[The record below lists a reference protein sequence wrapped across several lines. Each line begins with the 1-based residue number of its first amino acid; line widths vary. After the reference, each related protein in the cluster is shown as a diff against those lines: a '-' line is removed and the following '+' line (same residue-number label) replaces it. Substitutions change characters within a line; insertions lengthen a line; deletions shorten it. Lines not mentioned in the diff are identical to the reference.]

1 MPNFKGGKKYK
12 SSKHGESDA
21 IFHEIDVN
29 EGQMVGRVIKNL
41 GDRNML
47 LYCNDGKERMAH
59 IRGGLRKKNANI
71 EIGDLVLFS
80 LRGDGLRIG
89 LGSQSSSKE
98 RGDILAK
105 YEREVYGQLKKYPGI
120 NPKLFNAIEKMD
132 LEQRNNGEDDFGF
145 VFDSG
150 QGNESDESGEEGE
163 DKGARA
169 AKKLSEDRKRSLA
182 RSLKQ
187 SQPVDNY
194 EGAGISGGAV
204 VGKGGDGGD
213 SDVDVD
219 AI

>member
-12 SSKHGESDA
+12 ASKHGESDA
-21 IFHEIDVN
+21 IFHEIDTK

-89 LGSQSSSKE
+89 LESQSSSKE

-105 YEREVYGQLKKYPGI
+105 YEREVYSQLKRYPGI
-120 NPKLFNAIEKMD
+120 NPKLFNSIEKMD

-150 QGNESDESGEEGE
+150 QGNENENENEGE
-163 DKGARA
+163 DGDKSQRE
-169 AKKLSEDRKRSLA
+169 AKKLQDDKKRSLA
-182 RSLKQ
+182 RNLKQ

-194 EGAGISGGAV
+194 DGAGITKNS
-204 VGKGGDGGD
+204 GGD
-213 SDVDVD
+213 SDVDID

>member
-41 GDRNML
+41 GDRNMM

-71 EIGDLVLFS
+71 EIGDIVLFS
-80 LRGDGLRIG
+80 VRGDGLRIG
-89 LGSQSSSKE
+89 LGSQSISKE

-120 NPKLFNAIEKMD
+120 NLKLFNAIEKMD

-150 QGNESDESGEEGE
+150 QGNADENESEDEGEEKEAREARKLIE
-163 DKGARA
+163 DK
-169 AKKLSEDRKRSLA
+169 KRSLA
-182 RSLKQ
+182 RSVKQ
-187 SQPVDNY
+187 SQGD
-194 EGAGISGGAV
+194 G
-204 VGKGGDGGD
+204 GGDGGN
-213 SDVDVD
+213 SDVDID